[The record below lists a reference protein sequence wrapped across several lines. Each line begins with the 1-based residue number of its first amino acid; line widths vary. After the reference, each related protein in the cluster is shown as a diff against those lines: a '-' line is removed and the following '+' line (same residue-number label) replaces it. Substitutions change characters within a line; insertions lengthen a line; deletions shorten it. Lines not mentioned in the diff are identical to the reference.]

1 MITTISLPQL
11 KTMKTIITFL
21 LSLTTLCN
29 AISQTISII
38 LPAEQ
43 WQEIRLGLEEG
54 KRDAQLVMMLS
65 EALQKAEEIKIKDDQ
80 IIDYLNFSNN
90 NLSTLVKRYQHQVI
104 DLKKL
109 NKIGDA
115 ELRNEKKQRLALSV
129 VVGSGFGNASE
140 NLQAFIGIG
149 ISYQLIKIRI

>member
-1 MITTISLPQL
+1 
-11 KTMKTIITFL
+11 
-21 LSLTTLCN
+21 
-29 AISQTISII
+29 
-38 LPAEQ
+38 
-43 WQEIRLGLEEG
+43 
-54 KRDAQLVMMLS
+54 MMLE

-80 IIDYLNFSNN
+80 IIGLLNFSNN
-90 NLSTLVKRYQHQVI
+90 NLSTLVNKYQNQVI

-109 NKIGDA
+109 NQIGDA

-129 VVGSGFGNASE
+129 VVGSGYGNGST

>member
-1 MITTISLPQL
+1 MRTLTL
-11 KTMKTIITFL
+11 FL
-21 LSLTTLCN
+21 LFQMILYS
-29 AISQTISII
+29 AISQTISIS
-38 LPAEQ
+38 LPADQ

-54 KRDAQLVMMLS
+54 KRNAQLVMMLT

-90 NLSTLVKRYQHQVI
+90 NLNQLVKRYQHQVV

-109 NKIGDA
+109 NQIGDA

-149 ISYQLIKIRI
+149 ISYQIFKIRI